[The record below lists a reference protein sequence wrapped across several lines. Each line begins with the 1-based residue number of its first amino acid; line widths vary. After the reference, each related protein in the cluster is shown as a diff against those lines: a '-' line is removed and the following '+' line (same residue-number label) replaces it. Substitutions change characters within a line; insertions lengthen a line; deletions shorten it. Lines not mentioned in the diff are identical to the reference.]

1 MSLVFARGSRLLP
14 LCALLAV
21 LAASCDRT
29 AATTVQGPPPF
40 RVCADPNNLPFS
52 NDRLEGFENHL
63 AALVAADLGTTVEY
77 AWWAQRRGFLRRTLD
92 AGLCDVVMGIPSIVE
107 SVTATRPYYRSS
119 YVYVTRRTAG
129 LRFDSLDDPLLR
141 RLSIA
146 VPLVGED
153 GGNAPPAHALS
164 RRGMVRNVVGYSV
177 YGDYSTPNPP
187 ARIIDAVANGDVD
200 VALAWGPL
208 AGFFAARQDVAL
220 DVVPIHAA
228 GDEPFSLAFD
238 ISLGVRRGDAVLARR
253 LDEALERRR
262 EEVDAILAEFHV
274 PHIDEGSEERR

>member
-1 MSLVFARGSRLLP
+1 MSLAFARGSRLLP

-200 VALAWGPL
+200 VAL
-208 AGFFAARQDVAL
+208 

-274 PHIDEGSEERR
+274 PHIDEGSEEGR